1 MTLNGPS
8 PVGSDNNVVVQAV
21 NVDHEDILTSFVLEN
36 LDPLQ
41 QSSEMGVDIYT
52 EALERVLLKIVELT

>member
-41 QSSEMGVDIYT
+41 QSSEMAVDIYT

>member
-8 PVGSDNNVVVQAV
+8 PVGSDNNVVVEAV
-21 NVDHEDILTSFVLEN
+21 NVDHEDLLTSFVLEN
-36 LDPLQ
+36 LDPLR

>member
-41 QSSEMGVDIYT
+41 QSSEMAVDIYT
-52 EALERVLLKIVELT
+52 EALERVLLQIVELT

>member
-36 LDPLQ
+36 LDPLR